1 MRPMKAA
8 TLIVAGLS
16 LLAGVAMVFG
26 TFTSKYDPSQGTMAF
41 AGAII
46 FGASLIAIA
55 ITQSNP

>member
-1 MRPMKAA
+1 MKAA